1 MSYDFYSA
9 MEETMGVGMMIF
21 YGIYMLVM
29 LGIGIAAYVLRA
41 AGMYS
46 IAKRRGITNAWFSW
60 IPVLNLWVLGCISD
74 QYQYVVKGKNKS
86 KRKWLL
92 TLNVVMAVLYVVF
105 LVCIGAMAFNSVTGA
120 LNNAGDEA
128 IAMAIMGP
136 MMGMLGL
143 SIPIMGVAIAVAI
156 MRYIALYDLYSSCNP
171 RYNVV
176 FLVLSILFNVTEPF
190 FIFFNRKKDG
200 GMPPRRVT
208 TQPEPQPVRF
218 EQPRDPWD
226 NVQE

>member
-41 AGMYS
+41 AGMHS
-46 IAKRRGITNAWFSW
+46 IAKRRGINHAWFSW

-92 TLNVVMAVLYVVF
+92 TLNVVLAVLYVVM
-105 LVCIGAMAFNSVTGA
+105 LVCLGVMTYNTVASAMSNAGEEAVAMA
-120 LNNAGDEA
+120 
-128 IAMAIMGP
+128 MMGP
-136 MMGMLGL
+136 VLGMLGL
-143 SIPIMGVAIAVAI
+143 SIPMMGVAIAVAI

-200 GMPPRRVT
+200 GMPPRRAA
-208 TQPEPQPVRF
+208 TQPEPQMARF